1 VPEEKALNCGAAHNQ
16 GDHNAFHDS
25 WNNRTR
31 RLDGREHGVFVGC
44 PGEFVCALQG
54 RDPRQ
59 FGRSSALLVLVS
71 IVFWTLP
78 AMAVSRLTVSD
89 TLRAGVTG
97 DSAAPHPRAAFERRD
112 DALRDLHA

>member
-1 VPEEKALNCGAAHNQ
+1 MTEEKALICGAAHNQ
-16 GDHNAFHDS
+16 GDHNAFDDS

-31 RLDGREHGVFVGC
+31 WLDGRKHGVFVGC

-59 FGRSSALLVLVS
+59 FGRPSALLVLVS

-89 TLRAGVTG
+89 TLGARG

>member
-1 VPEEKALNCGAAHNQ
+1 MGDRGKGADLWRRTHL
-16 GDHNAFHDS
+16 GDHNAFDDS

-31 RLDGREHGVFVGC
+31 RLDGRKHGVFVGC

-59 FGRSSALLVLVS
+59 FGCPSALLVLVS

-78 AMAVSRLTVSD
+78 AMAVSRLTASGA
-89 TLRAGVTG
+89 RVTRG
-97 DSAAPHPRAAFERRD
+97 GAVPHPRAAFERRD
-112 DALRDLHA
+112 DALRHLHT